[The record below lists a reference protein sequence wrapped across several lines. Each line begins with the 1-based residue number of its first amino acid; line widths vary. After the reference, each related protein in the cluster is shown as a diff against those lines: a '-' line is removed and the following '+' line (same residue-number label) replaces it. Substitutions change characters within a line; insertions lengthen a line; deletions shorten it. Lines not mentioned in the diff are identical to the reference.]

1 MTLEMDESVLER
13 FDLAAE
19 RLLEIP
25 EEGSLPEGLFSYF
38 KEVADYLGGVA
49 YFGKVRSQRQL
60 SLEEK
65 VNCQEKLFF
74 HLEEDHYEES
84 FLDPA
89 YSVKVLGDKLGTEL
103 SAMYMDMTA
112 SYTWAA
118 WGRLDLV
125 TLMMEQLL
133 LMYSMAT
140 QNMLGGA
147 LDEEGAFMDLDE
159 VIRSFY
165 RDYTDVFVRED
176 VENLVDPDKDHLRRI
191 VMESDLTREDYL
203 YDYGM
208 WIGANELGLH
218 KYLMSLSEE
227 QLQSMADTYTE
238 GYRIGFEVTGK
249 DLSKKKTVSVE
260 FHAGMEA
267 VIRRAVKNFEKMG
280 LKATI
285 KPDALL
291 SMQGRGNAGRGVYVT
306 TANRQALYDHRGD
319 KNIYYDNA
327 YVKRRLE
334 VLKDA
339 YEKNKANAGA
349 YGGPAVTE
357 VFGEADFEPVNKKEA
372 AKSTPKQDELAVRD
386 RRDTAKI
393 VNDYIHQEERSF
405 TIIAYP
411 LPSIGEDFEAIFEE
425 TVKLNTLDYK
435 KYQVMQ
441 QKIIDVLDQGEQA
454 HVVGAGE
461 NRTDITVSLHP
472 LQDPGKQTRFENCVA
487 DVNIPVGEVF
497 TSPVLEGTRG
507 VLHVSK
513 VFLGNL
519 AYKDLTFTFEDGCV
533 VDYNCSNFPSE
544 EENKK
549 LIFDNIL
556 YKHKMLPLG
565 EFAIGTNTTAY
576 KMGIDYQVQ
585 AKLPI
590 LIAEKT
596 GPHFAVGDT
605 CYSYCED
612 TVVYNP
618 NGKEIV
624 ARDNAFS
631 IKRKSDPAEAY
642 FNCHTDITIPYNEL
656 ALIEVITKD
665 GRHLP
670 IIRDGRFVVPGT
682 EELNVPLEE
691 LDKESR

>member
-1 MTLEMDESVLER
+1 MTLTFDEAILER
-13 FDLAAE
+13 FDLASE

-25 EEGSLPEGLFSYF
+25 EEHSLPEGLFLYF
-38 KEVADYLGGVA
+38 KEVADYLGGVS
-49 YFGKVRSQRQL
+49 YFGKIRRQRPL
-60 SLEEK
+60 TLEEK
-65 VNCQEKLFF
+65 KKCQEELFY
-74 HLEEDHYEES
+74 HLKEDHYETS
-84 FLDPA
+84 FLNPA
-89 YSVKVLGDKLGTEL
+89 YSVEVLGEKLGGPL

-112 SYTWAA
+112 SYTWAT

-140 QNMLGGA
+140 QNMMGETF
-147 LDEEGAFMDLDE
+147 DEEGALLDLDE
-159 VIRSFY
+159 MIRSFY

-176 VENLVDPDKDHLRRI
+176 VENLVDPQKDLLRKI
-191 VMESDLTREDYL
+191 VMESDLTKEDYL

-208 WIGANELGLH
+208 WIGENELGLH
-218 KYLMSLSEE
+218 RYLMQLSEE
-227 QLQSMADTYTE
+227 ELQSMADTYTE

-249 DLSKKKTVSVE
+249 DLSKKKVVSIE
-260 FHAGMEA
+260 FHVGMEE
-267 VIRRAVKNFEKMG
+267 VIRRAVKNFEKLG
-280 LKATI
+280 LEATMKA
-285 KPDALL
+285 DALL
-291 SMQGRGNAGRGVYVT
+291 SMQGRGGASRGVYVT
-306 TANRQALYDHRGD
+306 TANRQALYDHKAD
-319 KNIYYDNA
+319 KNVYYDNA
-327 YVKRRLE
+327 FVKRRLE

-339 YEKNKANAGA
+339 YEKNKVNAGLYA
-349 YGGPAVTE
+349 GPAVTE

-372 AKSTPKQDELAVRD
+372 IKSTTKQDELAVKD
-386 RRDTAKI
+386 RRDSAEI
-393 VNDYIHQEERSF
+393 VNTYIHQEERSF

-411 LPSIGEDFEAIFEE
+411 LPSIGKDFEKIFCE

-435 KYQVMQ
+435 KYQKMQ
-441 QKIIDVLDQGEQA
+441 QKIIDVLDQGERA
-454 HVVGAGE
+454 HVVGAGD
-461 NRTDITVSLHP
+461 NKTDITVCLHP
-472 LQDPGKQTRFENCVA
+472 LTDPAKQTRFENCVA

-497 TSPVLEGTRG
+497 TSPVLEGTNG
-507 VLHVSK
+507 VLHVSQ

-533 VDYNCSNFPSE
+533 VDYNCSNFASE
-544 EENKK
+544 KENKK

-576 KMGIDYQVQ
+576 KMGIEYKIQS
-585 AKLPI
+585 KLPI

-612 TVVYNP
+612 TAVFNP
-618 NGKEIV
+618 DGKEIV
-624 ARDNAFS
+624 ARDNSFS
-631 IKRKSDPAEAY
+631 LNRKSDPSKAY

-665 GRHLP
+665 GKHLP
-670 IIRDGRFVVPGT
+670 VIRDGKFVVPGT
-682 EELNVPLEE
+682 EELNKPLEE
-691 LDKESR
+691 LT

>member
-1 MTLEMDESVLER
+1 MNQTIDTAILER
-13 FDLAAE
+13 FQLASE
-19 RLLEIP
+19 RIVEIP
-25 EEGSLPEGLFSYF
+25 EEKMLPEGLFSYF
-38 KEVADYLGGVA
+38 KEVSDYLGGVS
-49 YFGKVRSQRQL
+49 YYGKVKMERKLTLDEKKKCQKQL
-60 SLEEK
+60 FYHQEE
-65 VNCQEKLFF
+65 E
-74 HLEEDHYEES
+74 HYEES
-84 FLDPA
+84 FLNPA
-89 YSVKVLGDKLGTEL
+89 YSVKVLGETLGAPL

-112 SYTWAA
+112 SYTWAT

-140 QNMLGGA
+140 QNMTGDRF
-147 LDEEGAFMDLDE
+147 DEEGAACDLDE

-176 VENLVDPDKDHLRRI
+176 VESLVDWEKDHLYKI
-191 VMESDLTREDYL
+191 VMESDLTKEDYL

-208 WIGANELGLH
+208 WIGENELGLRE
-218 KYLMSLSEE
+218 YLLSRSEE
-227 QLQSMADTYTE
+227 ELSSMADTYTE

-249 DLSKKKTVSVE
+249 DITKKKSVSVE
-260 FHAGMEA
+260 FHVGMEPLIRLA
-267 VIRRAVKNFEKMG
+267 VQNFEKMG
-280 LKATI
+280 LHATM
-285 KPDALL
+285 KPQALL
-291 SMQGRGNAGRGVYVT
+291 SMQGRGTSSRGVYVT
-306 TANRQALYDHRGD
+306 TANRQALYDHRAD
-319 KNIYYDNA
+319 KNVYYDNA

-339 YEKNKANAGA
+339 YEKNKEKAAL

-372 AKSTPKQDELAVRD
+372 VKSSAKQDELAVLD
-386 RRDTAKI
+386 RRDSAEI
-393 VNDYIHQEERSF
+393 VNQYIHQEERSF

-411 LPSIGEDFEAIFEE
+411 LPSIGEKFTEIFTE

-435 KYQVMQ
+435 KYQQMQ
-441 QKIIDVLDQGEQA
+441 QKIIDVLDQGEWA
-454 HVVGAGE
+454 HVVGLGD
-461 NRTDITVSLHP
+461 NKTDITVALHP
-472 LQDPGKQTRFENCVA
+472 LTDPKKQTRFENCVA

-497 TSPVLEGTRG
+497 TSPVLEGTNG

-519 AYKDLTFTFEDGCV
+519 AYKDLTFTFKDGCV
-533 VDYNCSNFPSE
+533 VDYNCGNFASE

-576 KMGIDYQVQ
+576 KMGIEYQVQ

-612 TVVYNP
+612 TAVYNP
-618 NGKEIV
+618 DGKEII
-624 ARDNAFS
+624 ARDNTFS
-631 IKRKSDPAEAY
+631 LNRKMDPSKAY

-656 ALIEVITKD
+656 GLIEVITKD
-665 GRHLP
+665 GEHHK
-670 IIRDGRFVVPGT
+670 IIENGRFVVPGT
-682 EELNVPLEE
+682 EELNQPLEE
-691 LDKESR
+691 LEQ